1 MGRPS
6 NREQRRAEILQAFA
20 RVLAEH
26 GVAGATMARVA
37 EEAGFVPGLIH
48 HHFRDKDDLLDALLG
63 ALVAGFHA
71 RIRAEQALGSTD
83 ALAAYGDAALKL
95 GERSDTIS
103 ARCWVGL
110 FAEALRNPQLFKRM
124 RRLID
129 SELSSI
135 EQRAAGRFATPE
147 AGAVLAY
154 TLGALVLGAFAPQ
167 KTAGFAAPGF
177 HRLVR
182 GLLAD

>member
-1 MGRPS
+1 MTENLSWAERITAAWRSSFEGVLECGR
-6 NREQRRAEILQAFA
+6 L
-20 RVLAEH
+20 
-26 GVAGATMARVA
+26 
-37 EEAGFVPGLIH
+37 
-48 HHFRDKDDLLDALLG
+48 
-63 ALVAGFHA
+63 LVAAKSDLQH
-71 RIRAEQALGSTD
+71 
-83 ALAAYGDAALKL
+83 
-95 GERSDTIS
+95 GE
-103 ARCWVGL
+103 W
-110 FAEALRNPQLFKRM
+110 F
-124 RRLID
+124 RLID

-135 EQRAAGRFATPE
+135 EQRASGRFATPE